1 MKKLELNQMEN
12 LNGGVDSCTL
22 ALGVAA
28 GGIILMAFQPFSWFV
43 VGGVVLESISIVG
56 SCLAE

>member
-1 MKKLELNQMEN
+1 MKKLELDQMGN
-12 LNGGVDSCTL
+12 LNGGVDGCTL

-28 GGIILMAFQPFSWFV
+28 GGIILMALQPFSWFV
-43 VGGVVLESISIVG
+43 VGGVILESVSVVG